1 MVSEFYLKSSKTNSS
16 EWQNDNMQYR
26 LIQKT
31 GDEISPLGF
40 GAMRLPQK
48 NGRIDREKAS
58 KLIYHAI
65 DNGINFIDTAYL
77 YGDSET
83 FLGEILQGEYRD
95 KVKISTKLPT
105 INVRKYEDMGNIL
118 DEQLK
123 RLQRDSIDYYL
134 IHAVDLKALNRLIKR
149 DLFKFISEARDEG
162 KIRHVGFSYHGP
174 KEEFASL
181 IDAYDWDVVMVQ
193 YNYFDEHVQASMEG
207 IEYAASK
214 GMGVFVMEPLK
225 GGILAGK
232 MPEEAEEIFKKANP
246 NKSTA
251 EWALEWVLNNR
262 NVTCVFSGMNSF
274 EQLDENLAVA
284 ERTTPFSLSFEE
296 METIELVK
304 RVMRN
309 SLKIN
314 CSTCGYCMPCP
325 QGVNIPECLKIY
337 NEKYL
342 FDHKGFINQSFI
354 DYYQY
359 VGGIMGNAGNAGKCN
374 ACGKCLRKCP
384 QKLDIIEELKKVK
397 KEFEVP
403 GSRYV
408 LWFVEHVGF
417 PAYRFFVNFLN
428 R

>member
-1 MVSEFYLKSSKTNSS
+1 M
-16 EWQNDNMQYR
+16 QNR
-26 LIQKT
+26 LIKKT

-40 GAMRLPQK
+40 GAMRLPLK
-48 NGRIDREKAS
+48 NGKIDRELAK
-58 KLIYHAI
+58 KQIYHAI

-83 FLGEILQGEYRD
+83 FLGEVLQGEYKD
-95 KVKISTKLPT
+95 KVKLCTKLPS
-105 INVRKYEDMGNIL
+105 INVRKYEDMENIL

-134 IHAVDLKALNRLIKR
+134 IHAVDLKTINRLLKR
-149 DLFKFISEARDEG
+149 DLFEFINKAKREG
-162 KIRHVGFSYHGP
+162 KIKHVGFSYHGP
-174 KEEFASL
+174 KEEFE
-181 IDAYDWDVVMVQ
+181 IIVDGYDWDVVMVQ
-193 YNYFDEHVQASMEG
+193 YNYFDENVQAGMEG

-232 MPEEAEEIFKKANP
+232 MPHDAEEIFRKANP
-246 NKSTA
+246 NKSNA

-262 NVTCVFSGMNSF
+262 NVTCVLSGMNSF
-274 EQLDENLAVA
+274 EQIDENIRIA
-284 ERTTPFSLSFEE
+284 ENTAPLSMSFED
-296 METIELVK
+296 METVELVK
-304 RVMRN
+304 RVLRN

-325 QGVNIPECLKIY
+325 QGVNIPECMKIY

-342 FDHKGFINQSFI
+342 FEHKGFFNQSFM

-359 VGGIMGNAGNAGKCN
+359 VGGIMGNEGNAGKCN
-374 ACGKCLRKCP
+374 GCGKCLRKCP
-384 QKLDIIEELKKVK
+384 QKLDIIAELKKVK
-397 KEFEVP
+397 KEFEFP
-403 GSRYV
+403 GLKYILAFVRY
-408 LWFVEHVGF
+408 VGF
-417 PAYRFFVNFLN
+417 PVYRQMVKLLN

>member
-1 MVSEFYLKSSKTNSS
+1 M
-16 EWQNDNMQYR
+16 QNR
-26 LIQKT
+26 LIKKT

-40 GAMRLPQK
+40 GAMRLPLK
-48 NGRIDREKAS
+48 NGKVDRELARKQ
-58 KLIYHAI
+58 IYHAI

-95 KVKISTKLPT
+95 KVKLCTKLPA
-105 INVRKYEDMGNIL
+105 INVRKYEDMENIL

-134 IHAVDLKALNRLIKR
+134 IHAVDLKTINRLLKR
-149 DLFKFISEARDEG
+149 DLLKFISKAKADG
-162 KIRHVGFSYHGP
+162 KIKHVGFSYHGP
-174 KEEFASL
+174 KEEFEL
-181 IDAYDWDVVMVQ
+181 LVDGYDWDVVMVQ
-193 YNYFDEHVQASMEG
+193 YNYFDDNVQASTEG

-214 GMGVFVMEPLK
+214 GIGIFVMEPLK

-232 MPEEAEEIFKKANP
+232 MPSEAEEVFRKANP
-246 NKSTA
+246 NKSNA
-251 EWALEWVLNNR
+251 QWALEWVLNNR
-262 NVTCVFSGMNSF
+262 NVTCVLSGMNSF
-274 EQLDENLAVA
+274 EQIDENIAIA
-284 ERTTPFSLSFEE
+284 EKTTPLSLSFEE
-296 METIELVK
+296 METIEYVK
-304 RVMRN
+304 RVIRN

-325 QGVNIPECLKIY
+325 QGVNIPECMKIY

-342 FDHKGFINQSFI
+342 FEHKGLFNQSFM

-359 VGGIMGNAGNAGKCN
+359 VGGIMGNEGNAGKCN
-374 ACGKCLRKCP
+374 GCGKCLRKCP

-397 KEFEVP
+397 KEFEFP
-403 GSRYV
+403 GMKYG
-408 LWFVEHVGF
+408 LIFVRVIGF
-417 PAYRFFVNFLN
+417 PVYRTVVKLLN

>member
-1 MVSEFYLKSSKTNSS
+1 M
-16 EWQNDNMQYR
+16 QNR
-26 LIQKT
+26 LIKKT

-40 GAMRLPQK
+40 GAMRLPLK
-48 NGRIDREKAS
+48 NGKVDRELARKQ
-58 KLIYHAI
+58 IYHAI

-95 KVKISTKLPT
+95 KVKLCTKLPA
-105 INVRKYEDMGNIL
+105 INIRKYEDMENIL

-134 IHAVDLKALNRLIKR
+134 IHAVDLKTINRLLKR
-149 DLFKFISEARDEG
+149 DLLKFISKAKADG
-162 KIRHVGFSYHGP
+162 KIKHVGFSYHGP
-174 KEEFASL
+174 KEEFEL
-181 IDAYDWDVVMVQ
+181 LVDGYDWDVVMVQ
-193 YNYFDEHVQASMEG
+193 YNYFDDNVQASTEG

-214 GMGVFVMEPLK
+214 GIGIFVMEPLK

-232 MPEEAEEIFKKANP
+232 MPSEAEEVFRNANP
-246 NKSTA
+246 NKSNA
-251 EWALEWVLNNR
+251 QWALEWVLNNR
-262 NVTCVFSGMNSF
+262 NVTCVLSGMNSF
-274 EQLDENLAVA
+274 EQIDENIAIA
-284 ERTTPFSLSFEE
+284 EKTTPLSLSFEE
-296 METIELVK
+296 METIEYVK
-304 RVMRN
+304 RVIRN

-325 QGVNIPECLKIY
+325 QGVNIPECMKIY

-342 FDHKGFINQSFI
+342 FEHKGLFNQSFM

-359 VGGIMGNAGNAGKCN
+359 VGGIMGNEGNAGKCN
-374 ACGKCLRKCP
+374 GCGKCLRKCP

-397 KEFEVP
+397 KEFEFP
-403 GSRYV
+403 GMKYG
-408 LWFVEHVGF
+408 LKFVRVIGF
-417 PAYRFFVNFLN
+417 PVYRTVVKLLN

>member
-1 MVSEFYLKSSKTNSS
+1 
-16 EWQNDNMQYR
+16 MQYR

-40 GAMRLPQK
+40 GAMRLPLK
-48 NGRIDREKAS
+48 NGKIDRQEAS

-65 DNGINFIDTAYL
+65 DSGVNLIDTAYL
-77 YGDSET
+77 YGDSEK
-83 FLGEILQGEYRD
+83 FLGEVLQGEYKD

-105 INVRKYEDMGNIL
+105 INIRKYEDMEDIL
-118 DEQLK
+118 DEQLN
-123 RLQRDSIDYYL
+123 RLQRDCIDYYL
-134 IHAVDLKALNRLIKR
+134 MHAVDLKSLNRLFKK
-149 DLFKFISEARDEG
+149 DLLKFIAKAKSEG
-162 KIRHVGFSYHGP
+162 KIKHVGFSYHGP
-174 KEEFASL
+174 KEDFPL
-181 IDAYDWDVVMVQ
+181 LVDAFDWDVVMVQ
-193 YNYFDEHVQASMEG
+193 YNYFDENVQASMEG

-214 GMGVFVMEPLK
+214 GMGIFVMEPLK

-232 MPEEAEEIFKKANP
+232 MPKDAEEIFKKANP
-246 NKSTA
+246 NKNTA

-262 NVTCVFSGMNSF
+262 NVTCVFSGMNSL
-274 EQLDENLAVA
+274 EQLNENLAVA
-284 ERTTPFSLSFEE
+284 DRITPLSMSFED
-296 METIELVK
+296 METVELVK

-342 FDHKGFINQSFI
+342 FDHKGFINQSFM

-359 VGGIMGNAGNAGKCN
+359 VGGIMGNSGNAGKCN

-384 QKLDIIEELKKVK
+384 QKLNIIEELKKVK
-397 KEFEVP
+397 KEFEIP
-403 GSRYV
+403 GSKYA
-408 LWFVEHVGF
+408 LFFVEHVGF
-417 PAYRFFVNFLN
+417 PIYRYLVRLINH
-428 R
+428 